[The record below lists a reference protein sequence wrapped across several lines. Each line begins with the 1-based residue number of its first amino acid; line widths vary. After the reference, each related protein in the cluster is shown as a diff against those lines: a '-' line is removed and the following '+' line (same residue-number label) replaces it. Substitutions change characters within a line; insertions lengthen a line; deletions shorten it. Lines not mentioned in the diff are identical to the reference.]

1 MTWFDWFRIA
11 LGIPTAIA
19 LIGLLTVLIAD
30 IKQNK

>member
-11 LGIPTAIA
+11 LGIPAAIA
-19 LIGLLTVLIAD
+19 VIVLLTVLIAD